1 MRKGALGRGAP
12 FLFLRNSLPR
22 VPLSVA
28 LNGNSRIRS
37 VDFAGSEWQSGQTF
51 DLCSQSHA
59 ADLSSS
65 PRMTSLPG
73 PPRRGGVSQIRIR
86 PPRRLRRDYFFRRAD
101 QARALSRTASLA
113 IHNSRGSAAR
123 GLSRLRAE
131 TVFLVS
137 SLFATGL
144 EVVFQ
149 AMAAGTEARALWR
162 RRYLSIGRRFF
173 TQ

>member
-1 MRKGALGRGAP
+1 MTAKRGARSGRP
-12 FLFLRNSLPR
+12 FLFVRNSTPR
-22 VPLSVA
+22 VYLYAA
-28 LNGNSRIRS
+28 LNGKSRIGS
-37 VDFAGSEWQSGQTF
+37 VDPARSWRQSGQTF
-51 DLCSQSHA
+51 DLCSQSRA

-101 QARALSRTASLA
+101 QAHALSRKASLA

-162 RRYLSIGRRFF
+162 RRYLSIGR
-173 TQ
+173 